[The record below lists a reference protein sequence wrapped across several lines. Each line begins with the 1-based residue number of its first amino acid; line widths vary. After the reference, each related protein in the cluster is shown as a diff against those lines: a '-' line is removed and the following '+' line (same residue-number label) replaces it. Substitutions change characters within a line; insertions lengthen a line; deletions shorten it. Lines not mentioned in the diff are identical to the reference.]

1 MSTARKNLK
10 IVSLVAFLVA
20 VGYMLV
26 AFDFLGIGFF
36 GGVNADAL
44 TAMGID
50 MPVQTVGVMLDLVAA
65 AMAILFCVLA
75 VFGLSAANVPSKI
88 NNAVAVTLVDAVLS
102 AMTVVLWALQ
112 LSAGL
117 VSVVCGVVAIAGLV
131 VAAAACLF
139 ARNVKKEHE
148 TWH

>member
-44 TAMGID
+44 LAMGID
-50 MPVQTVGVMLDLVAA
+50 MPTQTVGVMLDLVAA
-65 AMAILFCVLA
+65 TMAILFCVVA
-75 VFGLSAANVPSKI
+75 VLGLSAANVPSKI
-88 NNAVAVTLVDAVLS
+88 GKTVVVTLVAMVLS
-102 AMTVVLWALQ
+102 AVTVVLWALQ
-112 LSAGL
+112 LSADL
-117 VSVVCGVVAIAGLV
+117 VSVVCGVVAIAGLL
-131 VAAAACLF
+131 VATAAVFF
-139 ARNVKKEHE
+139 ARSVRKEHE
-148 TWH
+148 AWH